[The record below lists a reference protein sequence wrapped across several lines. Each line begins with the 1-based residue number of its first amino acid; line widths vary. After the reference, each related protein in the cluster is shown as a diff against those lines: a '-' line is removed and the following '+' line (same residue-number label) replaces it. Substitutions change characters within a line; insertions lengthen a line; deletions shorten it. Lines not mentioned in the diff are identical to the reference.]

1 MKMINIFKP
10 ENNGWTLKNGIYD
23 FHWFD
28 GDQLP
33 GFVSEQLEEQSGNL
47 FSFLIFFVSLQ
58 FFRSSL
64 FELFFTVEGNEDNA
78 DDDNDDLDIQYQDW
92 LDDELSNFNDNDNE
106 DQRYY
111 LEMLRD

>member
-10 ENNGWTLKNGIYD
+10 ENNGWTLKNGTYD

-47 FSFLIFFVSLQ
+47 FSFLIFFVSL
-58 FFRSSL
+58 
-64 FELFFTVEGNEDNA
+64 
-78 DDDNDDLDIQYQDW
+78 
-92 LDDELSNFNDNDNE
+92 
-106 DQRYY
+106 
-111 LEMLRD
+111 